1 MGVIG
6 WIRNNSLNG
15 GISALANVP
24 IDNLLVV
31 LIGMPLAAAAL
42 GWLLAGRQP
51 PAISHQP
58 IE

>member
-1 MGVIG
+1 MIG
-6 WIRNNSLNG
+6 WIRDNALNG

-24 IDNLLVV
+24 VTNLLIV
-31 LIGMPLAAAAL
+31 LIGMPVVAAVL

-51 PAISHQP
+51 AGIAHQP

>member
-24 IDNLLVV
+24 TDNLLVV
-31 LIGMPLAAAAL
+31 LIGMPLVAAAL

>member
-1 MGVIG
+1 MIG

-24 IDNLLVV
+24 IDNLLAV